1 MKALKSRNHTKI
13 IASLLAVVVVFLL
26 LDVNSTTKMAINF
39 QTREYNI
46 PVYLKVLNFYD
57 RHFNYKY
64 LAEKITMGTKSR
76 HDRVLSLAA
85 WVNNNIKR
93 IPEGVDIVD
102 SHPWTIVQRRL
113 GEPDQFS
120 DILSVLLIY
129 SGVESFFRE
138 IDTQTVL
145 PLYKRGR
152 HPLTFFRIKD
162 TWSVA
167 DPYQGVYFVNEK
179 GNFASLSDLREGRW
193 KMANFENKLVR
204 DESLFQFYSKLLSL
218 LPSSSEINRTN
229 IYERGGRANIQNPTG
244 RFLYEIHKR
253 FHGFPGLDAG

>member
-1 MKALKSRNHTKI
+1 
-13 IASLLAVVVVFLL
+13 
-26 LDVNSTTKMAINF
+26 MAINF
-39 QTREYNI
+39 HTREYSI
-46 PVYLKVLNFYD
+46 PVYLKILNFYD

-64 LAEKITMGTKSR
+64 LAEKITIGAKSR

-85 WVNNNIKR
+85 WVHNNIRK
-93 IPEGVDIVD
+93 IPNGVDVVD
-102 SHPWTIVQRRL
+102 SHPWTIIQRRL

-120 DILSVLLIY
+120 DILSVLLVY

-138 IDTQTVL
+138 IDTKAVL
-145 PLYKRGR
+145 PLYKRGEY
-152 HPLTFFRIKD
+152 PLTFFKIKD
-162 TWSVA
+162 IRSVL
-167 DPYQGVYFVNEK
+167 DPYQGVYFVDEK

-193 KMANFENKLVR
+193 KMVNFENKLVQ

-229 IYERGGRANIQNPTG
+229 IYGRGGRANIQSPTG

-253 FHGFPGLDAG
+253 FPGLPGLDAG